1 MKKKKLLEMRA
12 AKQKR
17 MKEIL
22 EAATNE
28 ERALNT
34 EERDEFGTLE
44 EEIRGIDE
52 TIKAMESMRNL
63 EKEPEEPKKEEGSQE
78 ERDLETFESFL
89 RGTAG
94 ETRADNMTSTDNGA
108 VIPSSIA
115 NKIIEKVLD
124 ISPVFYDADRYNV
137 KGTLTMKQPETL
149 QWIMQKNLRKENPL
163 PESSKA
169 FHLPVSLA
177 VRSRTFP
184 RA

>member
-137 KGTLTMKQPETL
+137 KGTLTIPYYDGFQMHLRKQRISL
-149 QWIMQKNLRKENPL
+149 KNLK
-163 PESSKA
+163 K
-169 FHLPVSLA
+169 SLNK
-177 VRSRTFP
+177 
-184 RA
+184 

>member
-12 AKQKR
+12 SKQKR

-78 ERDLETFESFL
+78 ERDLETFESLL

-137 KGTLTMKQPETL
+137 KGTLTIPYYDEATGDHYNGL
-149 QWIMQKNLRKENPL
+149 CRRIYGRRIHFRKI
-163 PESSKA
+163 
-169 FHLPVSLA
+169 
-177 VRSRTFP
+177 
-184 RA
+184 

>member
-52 TIKAMESMRNL
+52 TI
-63 EKEPEEPKKEEGSQE
+63 
-78 ERDLETFESFL
+78 
-89 RGTAG
+89 
-94 ETRADNMTSTDNGA
+94 
-108 VIPSSIA
+108 
-115 NKIIEKVLD
+115 
-124 ISPVFYDADRYNV
+124 
-137 KGTLTMKQPETL
+137 
-149 QWIMQKNLRKENPL
+149 
-163 PESSKA
+163 
-169 FHLPVSLA
+169 
-177 VRSRTFP
+177 
-184 RA
+184 

>member
-63 EKEPEEPKKEEGSQE
+63 EKEPEEPKKRRKKPGRKRSGNI
-78 ERDLETFESFL
+78 RKL
-89 RGTAG
+89 
-94 ETRADNMTSTDNGA
+94 
-108 VIPSSIA
+108 
-115 NKIIEKVLD
+115 
-124 ISPVFYDADRYNV
+124 
-137 KGTLTMKQPETL
+137 LT
-149 QWIMQKNLRKENPL
+149 WN
-163 PESSKA
+163 SK
-169 FHLPVSLA
+169 
-177 VRSRTFP
+177 
-184 RA
+184 